1 MPPDGRGVRRL
12 LLAAALLAASCNA
25 EPPRYV
31 AGPASGLQ
39 LECREAGQ
47 TVPALSALVREVADL
62 DGDGKPDHLLDVS
75 PGCPALIDLYCTPAG
90 CKLDVYLSS
99 QSGYAGGWKARRW
112 SVDRGARPARLVL
125 IGGEDC
131 AADECSRT
139 IGWTGE
145 ALAVLR

>member
-1 MPPDGRGVRRL
+1 MKRRL
-12 LLAAALLAASCNA
+12 AAVAFLAAACNA

-39 LECREAGQ
+39 HECREAGQ
-47 TVPALSALVREVADL
+47 TVPPLSALVHEIADL
-62 DGDGKPDHLLDVS
+62 DGDGKPDHLLDATA
-75 PGCPALIDLYCTPAG
+75 GCAALRALYCPPAG

-112 SVDRGARPARLVL
+112 SVDRAQRPARLVV

-131 AADECSRT
+131 AAAECSRS